1 MKRLLPKL
9 PHKWLIFTVTATGTF
24 MATLDGG
31 VVNVALPVMA
41 KQFGADI
48 ENIQFVVSVYLL
60 VITCFLPIFG
70 KLSDMY
76 SRKKMYLGGFLFFG
90 IGSLLCSLSGS
101 LPLMI
106 FSRAVQGLGA
116 SSMMANAQA
125 VIAKAFTGKDRGRA
139 LGSVGA
145 VVALGSL
152 AGPAVGGFLIQH
164 WGWQSVFWVNIPV
177 CLLGILRG
185 VQIIPRFNPIA
196 KIRMDIAGAG
206 YFLLGS
212 FLFLFALN
220 EGPSKGWTSPLLL
233 AAFALCVVFFMLFLR
248 REKISKTPFI
258 GLSIFNIKAISYGYV
273 VAVLGFMAIF
283 TNAVLLPFYLTD
295 IMHLNPVQIGLLL
308 LPFPAAL
315 AVASPVSGVL
325 SEKYS
330 ARFITTAG
338 LGFVLCGALLF
349 AFIGDNPSYAY
360 IVLAQL
366 VMGTGSGTFQVPN
379 NNTVISAAPKNKLG
393 IVSSVNALARNA
405 GMIMGISLSV
415 AVYAAVQGAYL
426 RAGAAAQSAFLHGYQ
441 AAMFF
446 GAALAVAGGVFSLRR
461 E

>member
-1 MKRLLPKL
+1 
-9 PHKWLIFTVTATGTF
+9 
-24 MATLDGG
+24 
-31 VVNVALPVMA
+31 
-41 KQFGADI
+41 
-48 ENIQFVVSVYLL
+48 
-60 VITCFLPIFG
+60 
-70 KLSDMY
+70 
-76 SRKKMYLGGFLFFG
+76 
-90 IGSLLCSLSGS
+90 
-101 LPLMI
+101 
-106 FSRAVQGLGA
+106 
-116 SSMMANAQA
+116 
-125 VIAKAFTGKDRGRA
+125 
-139 LGSVGA
+139 
-145 VVALGSL
+145 
-152 AGPAVGGFLIQH
+152 
-164 WGWQSVFWVNIPV
+164 
-177 CLLGILRG
+177 
-185 VQIIPRFNPIA
+185 
-196 KIRMDIAGAG
+196 
-206 YFLLGS
+206 
-212 FLFLFALN
+212 
-220 EGPSKGWTSPLLL
+220 
-233 AAFALCVVFFMLFLR
+233 MLFLR
-248 REKISKTPFI
+248 REKVSKTPFI

-295 IMHLNPVQIGLLL
+295 IMHLDPVQIGLLL

-349 AFIGDNPSYAY
+349 AFIGDSPSYAY

-366 VMGTGSGTFQVPN
+366 IMGTGSGTFQVPN

-393 IVSSVNALARNA
+393 IVSSANALARNA
-405 GMIMGISLSV
+405 GMIMGTALSV

-426 RAGAAAQSAFLHGYQ
+426 RAGAAAQSACLHGYQ

>member
-258 GLSIFNIKAISYGYV
+258 GLSIFKIKAISYGYV

-405 GMIMGISLSV
+405 GMIMGIALSV

>member
-177 CLLGILRG
+177 CLLGIWRG

-233 AAFALCVVFFMLFLR
+233 AAFVLCVVFFMLFLR

-258 GLSIFNIKAISYGYV
+258 GLSIFKIKAISYGYV

>member
-177 CLLGILRG
+177 CLLGIWRG

-220 EGPSKGWTSPLLL
+220 EGPSKGWASPLLL

-258 GLSIFNIKAISYGYV
+258 GLSIFKIKAISYGYV

-405 GMIMGISLSV
+405 GMIMGIALSV

>member
-177 CLLGILRG
+177 CLLGIWRG

-233 AAFALCVVFFMLFLR
+233 AAFVLCVVFFMLFLR

-258 GLSIFNIKAISYGYV
+258 GLSIFKIKAISYGYV

-366 VMGTGSGTFQVPN
+366 IMGTGSGTFQVPN

>member
-177 CLLGILRG
+177 CLLGIWRG

-258 GLSIFNIKAISYGYV
+258 GLSIFKIKAISYGYV

-338 LGFVLCGALLF
+338 LGFVLCGAILF
-349 AFIGDNPSYAY
+349 AFIGDSPSYAY

>member
-177 CLLGILRG
+177 CLFGILRG

-258 GLSIFNIKAISYGYV
+258 GLSIFKIKAISYGYV

>member
-177 CLLGILRG
+177 CLLGIWRG

-258 GLSIFNIKAISYGYV
+258 GMSIFKIKAISYGYV

>member
-177 CLLGILRG
+177 CLLGIWRG

-220 EGPSKGWTSPLLL
+220 EGPSKGWASPLLL

-258 GLSIFNIKAISYGYV
+258 GLSIFKIKAISYGYV

-349 AFIGDNPSYAY
+349 AFIGDSPSYAY

>member
-177 CLLGILRG
+177 CLLGIWRG

-258 GLSIFNIKAISYGYV
+258 GLSIFKIKAISYGYV